1 VYDDGVQQYLD
12 CNVLKSAFYSIRKTL
27 KRLVIDITIIAA
39 AEWNPIPWNIQNF
52 MGSLKAFEQLR
63 LAHPSDILYQL
74 Y

>member
-1 VYDDGVQQYLD
+1 MYDDGVQQYLD